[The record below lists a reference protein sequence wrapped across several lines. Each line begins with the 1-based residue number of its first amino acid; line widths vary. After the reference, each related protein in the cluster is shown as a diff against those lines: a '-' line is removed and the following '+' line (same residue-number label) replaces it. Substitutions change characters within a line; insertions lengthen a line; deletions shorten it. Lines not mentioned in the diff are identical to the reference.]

1 MSIWNLDHIFQPRR
15 IAVVGAS
22 DDRGKVGYTVL
33 RNLITG
39 GFGGVVYPVN
49 SQREAVSGIAAYP
62 RVSALPHVPDLVVI
76 CTPAATVPGL
86 VRECG
91 ELGVGGLVVL
101 SAGFREAGP
110 AGKELEQLV
119 QAERRKFPHLRIIGP
134 NCLGVI
140 APHSGVNASFAAD
153 MPAPGSL
160 ALISQSGALCTSLLD
175 WAIGQQIGFS
185 HFVSIGNML
194 DVSFGDLI
202 DYFGEDP
209 NTRAIILY
217 VESISDARG
226 FVSAARAFSR
236 TKPIV
241 AYKAGR
247 FAESAQAA
255 ASHTGAMAGEDAVC
269 DAVFRRAG
277 IERIFHMGE
286 LFDCA
291 ELLASQR
298 LPRGRRL
305 AIVTNAGGPGVMAT
319 DALME
324 RHGELARLEDA
335 STTRLSSVLP
345 AWWSHGNP
353 IDVLGDAPPERF
365 AQAVEIAQ
373 DDPNVD
379 AVLVMLT
386 PQSMTDSTGT
396 AERVTE
402 VARRGSKPVLAAWI
416 GGARVAQGVHRLQ
429 TAGIPCYETPEG
441 AVEAFLHLVSL
452 ARNREILYELPRDLP
467 IEPPPHGP
475 SLAEATLPLQ
485 VASEQTLT
493 EEHSK
498 QLLAAYGIPT
508 TIAHPA
514 RTVDEAVEI
523 ADRIGYPVVL
533 KIWSPDISHKT
544 DVGGVRLGLRDGEGV
559 RAGYLE
565 LLEGVR
571 ARRPSAQL
579 WGVTV
584 QLMADLAN
592 GLELIVGMKAD
603 PTFGA
608 VLMVGSG
615 GVTAELDRDRA
626 LELPPLN
633 ERLARRMLESLKLW
647 KVLNGYRGRP
657 PLDVEALLEVLI
669 RLSQLVARHP
679 EIREL
684 DINPLLVLP
693 RGVLALDARMV
704 VCPPPSGTA
713 PRPYA
718 HLAIR
723 PYPEEFVREV
733 VLESGERLVLRPIRP
748 EDEPRWIALRESCS
762 PETLRARFR
771 HLSKAPTHESA
782 ARFCVLDYDREL
794 AIVAERPEGTERP
807 FVGVAQLLAD
817 ANHDTAEFAVLVT
830 DAWQGRGLG
839 QTLTEFCLTIAA
851 QWGIRRLVG
860 ETTPDNPRMRSIFAQ
875 FGFRAAEPTTAD
887 VTTFLRDLDP
897 TAPAPSQG

>member
-1 MSIWNLDHIFQPRR
+1 MSIWNLDRIFQPRR

-22 DDRGKVGYTVL
+22 DDRSKVGYTVL

-39 GFGGVVYPVN
+39 GFNGVVYPVN
-49 SQREAVSGIAAYP
+49 SQREAVSGILAYP
-62 RVSALPHVPDLVVI
+62 RVSALPRVPDLVVI

-91 ELGVGGLVVL
+91 ELGVGGLIVL
-101 SAGFREAGP
+101 SAGFREAGQ
-110 AGKELEQLV
+110 AGKELEQQV
-119 QAERRKFPHLRIIGP
+119 QAERRKFPHLRLIGP

-153 MPAPGSL
+153 MPPAGSI

-175 WAIGQQIGFS
+175 WAMQQKVGFS

-209 NTRAIILY
+209 HTRSIILY

-236 TKPIV
+236 NKPIV

-247 FAESAQAA
+247 FAESAHAA

-277 IERIFHMGE
+277 IERVFQMGE

-291 ELLASQR
+291 ELLAAQR
-298 LPRGRRL
+298 LPRGPRL

-324 RHGELARLEDA
+324 RRGELARLEDSSLA
-335 STTRLSSVLP
+335 RLNAVLP
-345 AWWSHGNP
+345 PWWSHGNP

-373 DDPNVD
+373 ADPAVD

-386 PQSMTDSTGT
+386 PQSMTDSTRT
-396 AERVTE
+396 AEL
-402 VARRGSKPVLAAWI
+402 VAETANRGTKPVLASWI
-416 GGARVAQGVHRLQ
+416 GGLRVDEGARRLQ
-429 TAGIPCYETPEG
+429 GAGIPCYATPEG
-441 AVEAFLHLVSL
+441 AVEAFLHLVSF
-452 ARNREILYELPRDLP
+452 ARNREILHELPRDLP
-467 IEPPPHGP
+467 IEFPAGGP
-475 SLAEATLPLQ
+475 SLAEITRQLS
-485 VASEQTLT
+485 VTSEQTLT
-493 EEHSK
+493 EDDSK
-498 QLLAAYGIPT
+498 RLLAAYGIPT
-508 TIAHPA
+508 TEAHPA
-514 RTVDEAVEI
+514 RTVDEAVSLAEQ
-523 ADRIGYPVVL
+523 AGYPVVL

-544 DVGGVRLGLRDGEGV
+544 DVDGVRLGLRNADGV
-559 RAGYLE
+559 RAAYTE
-565 LLEGVR
+565 LLTGVHQK
-571 ARRPSAQL
+571 RPSAQL

-584 QLMADLAN
+584 QPMADLSR
-592 GLELIVGMKAD
+592 GLEIIVGLKTD

-608 VLMVGSG
+608 VLMVGGG

-633 ERLARRMLESLKLW
+633 ERLARRMLESLRLW
-647 KVLNGYRGRP
+647 KQLNGFRGRP
-657 PLDVEALLEVLI
+657 PLDVDALIEVLI
-669 RLSQLVARHP
+669 RLSRMVARHP
-679 EIREL
+679 EIHEF
-684 DINPLLVLP
+684 DINPLLVMP
-693 RGVLALDARMV
+693 RGVLALDARV
-704 VCPPPSGTA
+704 VVRPPVSA
-713 PRPYA
+713 AASLPYS

-733 VLESGERLVLRPIRP
+733 SLDNGQKILLRPIRP
-748 EDEPRWIALRESCS
+748 EDEPLWIAMRDACS

-771 HLSKAPTHESA
+771 HLSKRPTHESA

-794 AIVAERPEGTERP
+794 AIVAEVVVNGTRQWA
-807 FVGVAQLLAD
+807 GVAQLFAD
-817 ANHDTAEFAVLVT
+817 ANHEAAEYAVLVA
-830 DAWQGRGLG
+830 DAWQGQGLG
-839 QTLTEFCLTIAA
+839 QKITEFCVAIAA
-851 QWGIRRLVG
+851 QWGVHQIVG
-860 ETTPDNPRMRSIFAQ
+860 ETSADNSRMQAIFAQ
-875 FGFRAAEPTTAD
+875 FGFTPVPGGDVERAIYARSITT
-887 VTTFLRDLDP
+887 
-897 TAPAPSQG
+897 PASTQAGS